1 MQKRKILNHL
11 NIYAQCKSSGLPLW
25 QCPQFLFLLMG
36 SIIIITS
43 IAFYVIGTQ
52 YVADPSIVA
61 LIVLII
67 NVILFVI
74 GFSVVKS
81 FEKLA
86 EASKLKSEFI
96 NIISHQ
102 VRSPLTNLKWVVDIL
117 HSKDIEKNIEKE
129 EEYFSSLKENIR
141 RISDLIDNLL
151 VVSRIQEGTL
161 VSNKKEIDVRK
172 VISDM
177 IFRFKVFAEASNI
190 KIEFN
195 SDEDTPNILIDP
207 FQINLVIENLIDN
220 AIRYTTQKG
229 KIEISLKRKG
239 KEILFKIKDSGVGIP
254 ENDQKYIF
262 QKFFRAYSPL
272 KEKTRGSGLGL
283 FITKSIIEKEGG
295 RIWFE
300 SKEMEGTSFL
310 FTLPIN

>member
-102 VRSPLTNLKWVVDIL
+102 VRSPLTNLKWVVDI
-117 HSKDIEKNIEKE
+117 
-129 EEYFSSLKENIR
+129 F
-141 RISDLIDNLL
+141 
-151 VVSRIQEGTL
+151 
-161 VSNKKEIDVRK
+161 
-172 VISDM
+172 
-177 IFRFKVFAEASNI
+177 
-190 KIEFN
+190 
-195 SDEDTPNILIDP
+195 
-207 FQINLVIENLIDN
+207 
-220 AIRYTTQKG
+220 
-229 KIEISLKRKG
+229 
-239 KEILFKIKDSGVGIP
+239 
-254 ENDQKYIF
+254 
-262 QKFFRAYSPL
+262 
-272 KEKTRGSGLGL
+272 
-283 FITKSIIEKEGG
+283 
-295 RIWFE
+295 
-300 SKEMEGTSFL
+300 
-310 FTLPIN
+310 